1 LFSDILHVSFPYAAK
16 SRKAAGRTPKIGR
29 KPRKSSTTTFLWSVS
44 GFKLFVLFQERALRL
59 PRETT
64 IDMNN
69 NKDDLK
75 DVQPYPLELW
85 PETRP
90 AVGRSSSGEQ
100 LHPYQV
106 AVVLGRGK
114 PAKIEVALTKWE
126 EYQVKLMGEQLRK
139 EGACRGLDI
148 RAAKFVSG
156 LSEFQASEF
165 QTKDRMLQWIEEVL
179 AGQRLQKAER
189 AKKAKAARERRRW
202 EGTGRREGNSPLSR
216 RGGPI
221 GD

>member
-1 LFSDILHVSFPYAAK
+1 M
-16 SRKAAGRTPKIGR
+16 
-29 KPRKSSTTTFLWSVS
+29 
-44 GFKLFVLFQERALRL
+44 
-59 PRETT
+59 
-64 IDMNN
+64 DMN

-100 LHPYQV
+100 LYPHQV
-106 AVVLGRGK
+106 ALVLGRGK
-114 PAKIEVALTKWE
+114 LAKIEAALTKSE
-126 EYQVKLMGEQLRK
+126 EYQVKLLGEQLRQ

-148 RAAKFVSG
+148 RAAKFVSR

-165 QTKDRMLQWIEEVL
+165 QTKDRMLQWIEAVL
-179 AGQRLQKAER
+179 EGERLLKAGR
-189 AKKAKAARERRRW
+189 AKKAKTARERRR
-202 EGTGRREGNSPLSR
+202 GAGRREGKSLSSE

-221 GD
+221 GN

>member
-1 LFSDILHVSFPYAAK
+1 LQLSFPYAPK
-16 SRKAAGRTPKIGR
+16 SRKAAGGTPKIR
-29 KPRKSSTTTFLWSVS
+29 EKPRKSSSTTFLWSVS

-114 PAKIEVALTKWE
+114 LSKIEVALTKWG
-126 EYQVKLMGEQLRK
+126 EYQVKLLGERLRK
-139 EGACRGLDI
+139 EGVCRGLDI
-148 RAAKFVSG
+148 RAAKFIP
-156 LSEFQASEF
+156 ASPSF
-165 QTKDRMLQWIEEVL
+165 RHPSFRPRIGMLQWLEEVL
-179 AGQRLQKAER
+179 AGERSLKAER
-189 AKKAKAARERRRW
+189 AKRAKTARERRRG
-202 EGTGRREGNSPLSR
+202 EGKSLSSERGGTGRTN
-216 RGGPI
+216 
-221 GD
+221 

>member
-1 LFSDILHVSFPYAAK
+1 MHLNPEKRPAGPPKSGKTQKIVVDDVSL
-16 SRKAAGRTPKIGR
+16 AGFWFQALCFVPGARP
-29 KPRKSSTTTFLWSVS
+29 STAS
-44 GFKLFVLFQERALRL
+44 
-59 PRETT
+59 ETT

-100 LHPYQV
+100 LYPYQV
-106 AVVLGRGK
+106 AVVLGRAK
-114 PAKIEVALTKWE
+114 LAKIEVALTKWE

-148 RAAKFVSG
+148 RAAKFVSP

-165 QTKDRMLQWIEEVL
+165 QTKDRMFEWIEEVL

-216 RGGPI
+216 RGEPI